1 MQREEGFSLI
11 LEIALTLIVGVW
23 MLCGQTALFSLWK
36 IVQEMQKNQFYG
48 VLSLF
53 WMKNLLTIFKLA
65 TLIPVLLFLLLISQA
80 DDPGFFVLLTVVFL
94 ILSTFTL
101 MISLL
106 IDEISI
112 NIAS

>member
-1 MQREEGFSLI
+1 
-11 LEIALTLIVGVW
+11 
-23 MLCGQTALFSLWK
+23 
-36 IVQEMQKNQFYG
+36 
-48 VLSLF
+48 
-53 WMKNLLTIFKLA
+53 
-65 TLIPVLLFLLLISQA
+65 LISQA